1 MADIIISI
9 IPQIKNPPIFDD
21 YKLVIGVLGGK
32 QLTISLSEKD
42 AIRACKVAVVLSQVL
57 ELVNDNIVKFGTYAG
72 DRVCE
77 EFIAAYRRKQEKEAA
92 AKANNNRHT
101 KNND

>member
-9 IPQIKNPPIFDD
+9 IPQTKNPPIFDD
-21 YKLVIGVLGGK
+21 YKLVVDVGYK
-32 QLTISLSEKD
+32 SLTIRLSKKD
-42 AIRACKVAVVLSQVL
+42 AIRACEVAVVLSQVL
-57 ELVNDNIVKFGTYAG
+57 ELVDDNIVKFGTYTG

-77 EFIAAYRRKQEKEAA
+77 EFIAAYRRKQEKRQLLLPITTAIQ
-92 AKANNNRHT
+92 

>member
-1 MADIIISI
+1 MVDIIISI
-9 IPQIKNPPIFDD
+9 IPQTKNPPIFDD
-21 YKLVIGVLGGK
+21 YKLVVDVGYK
-32 QLTISLSEKD
+32 SLTIHLSKKN
-42 AIRACKVAVVLSQVL
+42 AIRACEVAVVLSQVL

-77 EFIAAYRRKQEKEAA
+77 EFIAAYRRKQEKKAA
-92 AKANNNRHT
+92 AKDNSNRRT

>member
-21 YKLVIGVLGGK
+21 YKLVVDVGYK
-32 QLTISLSEKD
+32 TLTIRLSKKD
-42 AIRACKVAVVLSQVL
+42 AIRACEVAIVLSQVL
-57 ELVNDNIVKFGTYAG
+57 ELADDNIVKFGTYTG

-77 EFIAAYRRKQEKEAA
+77 EFIAAYRRKQEKKAA